1 MGVRSLPN
9 STLSNLPASIW
20 PPDKKCGQ
28 SIQYLH
34 YLHEEVKAGAAVGI
48 HPSEADMGIVFFLS
62 LLIFFFFSWISI
74 GSLGPAL
81 EKYPREKDPP
91 VD

>member
-1 MGVRSLPN
+1 M
-9 STLSNLPASIW
+9 
-20 PPDKKCGQ
+20 
-28 SIQYLH
+28 YLH
-34 YLHEEVKAGAAVGI
+34 YLHEEVKAGAAVGMCI
-48 HPSEADMGIVFFLS
+48 HQKLTWGLS
-62 LLIFFFFSWISI
+62 PLSISVFFFFSWFSI